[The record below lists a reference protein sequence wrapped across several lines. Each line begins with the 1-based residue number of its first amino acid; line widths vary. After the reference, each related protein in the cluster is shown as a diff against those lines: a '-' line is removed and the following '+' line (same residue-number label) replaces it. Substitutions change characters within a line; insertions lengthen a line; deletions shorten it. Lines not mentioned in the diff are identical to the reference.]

1 MRIFNPFNPVGLTT
15 PSRYRN
21 YGTVLCWCVA
31 WQWEYQAG
39 QKMINKVASSFQ
51 VERRVQC
58 MGNCSVSPICDSF
71 NYHPASKTCQLNT
84 HDTPLVANLADMVV
98 DWAWGWGSP
107 VFCYLV

>member
-1 MRIFNPFNPVGLTT
+1 VGVSSRTEDDQQSGELVPGGT
-15 PSRYRN
+15 PSF
-21 YGTVLCWCVA
+21 
-31 WQWEYQAG
+31 
-39 QKMINKVASSFQ
+39 K

-84 HDTPLVANLADMVV
+84 HNTPLVANLADMVL

-107 VFCYLV
+107 IFCYIV